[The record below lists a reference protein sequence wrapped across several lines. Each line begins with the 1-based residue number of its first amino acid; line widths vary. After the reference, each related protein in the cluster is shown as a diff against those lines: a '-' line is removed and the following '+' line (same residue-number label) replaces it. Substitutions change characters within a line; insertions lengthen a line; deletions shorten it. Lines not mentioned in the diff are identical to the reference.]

1 MSDTKGE
8 RRVDWLRPLTP
19 GAGPRYVQI
28 ADLIARAVQT
38 GELAVGDQIPSQRW
52 LATQLGVDLTTV
64 TRAYTEARN
73 RGLISSFS
81 GRGSFVAGVGEAGD
95 EMRIDLS
102 MNTPPQP
109 ASGNMGDALKLAIDE
124 VLARQGIEAMSAYQ
138 DTWSGASIVQAGRA
152 WLRPAVGAMAG
163 QQELIVCAGTQAA
176 IFSLLQSRT
185 QRGDAVLAEPLTY
198 PGFLLTAQQLGLRV
212 VALEVDQDGVLPDA
226 IERSHRETGA
236 QVIYLNPT
244 LQNPTASTMPEHR
257 RKAIGAMLRKL
268 GMTLIEDDPYRYLLN
283 DAPPPIV
290 TYEGASVRTI

>member
-1 MSDTKGE
+1 MSDTKAE
-8 RRVDWLRPLTP
+8 RHVEWLRPLTP

-109 ASGNMGDALKLAIDE
+109 ASGNMGDALK
-124 VLARQGIEAMSAYQ
+124 
-138 DTWSGASIVQAGRA
+138 
-152 WLRPAVGAMAG
+152 
-163 QQELIVCAGTQAA
+163 
-176 IFSLLQSRT
+176 
-185 QRGDAVLAEPLTY
+185 
-198 PGFLLTAQQLGLRV
+198 
-212 VALEVDQDGVLPDA
+212 
-226 IERSHRETGA
+226 
-236 QVIYLNPT
+236 
-244 LQNPTASTMPEHR
+244 
-257 RKAIGAMLRKL
+257 
-268 GMTLIEDDPYRYLLN
+268 
-283 DAPPPIV
+283 
-290 TYEGASVRTI
+290 